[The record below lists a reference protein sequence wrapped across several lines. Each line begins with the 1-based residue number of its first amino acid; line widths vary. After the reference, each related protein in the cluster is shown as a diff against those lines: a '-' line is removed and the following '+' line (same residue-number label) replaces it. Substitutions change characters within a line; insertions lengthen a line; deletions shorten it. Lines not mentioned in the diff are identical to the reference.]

1 MVMNHTIALASI
13 LALLGACAGDSKS
26 SDVGEP
32 PTYDDD
38 DDSAAPD
45 GSDISDVSEQ
55 LETIRQNY
63 SLPALAGLR
72 LEGDAVTHQGV
83 TGVRKLGD
91 DTLATVDDKWH
102 IGSCT
107 KAMTATLVGIHVD
120 DGLLDWT
127 STMGE
132 LFPDITAMHD
142 EFREVTIEMLLSH
155 TSRVND
161 AASNDAYLNT
171 YDSDEGQWRQNL
183 THAIL
188 QNPPAG
194 TVGASEN
201 YSNFGYVIAGHAL
214 EQLTDS
220 SWESLMQDR
229 LFEPLNMTGCGFG
242 AAAAVGDV
250 SQPWGHTGLEPSNG
264 DNPAVLGP
272 AGTVHCPLADWG
284 RFISDQ
290 LRAFNGEESILSAD
304 QAEHMFTVQA
314 DNYAMGWI
322 VLDAPAV
329 GGTVFGHTGSNT
341 FSIGDVLAAP
351 SINRGYLVA
360 TNRAG
365 SMDINATQQAL
376 LALHDID

>member
-1 MVMNHTIALASI
+1 M
-13 LALLGACAGDSKS
+13 
-26 SDVGEP
+26 
-32 PTYDDD
+32 
-38 DDSAAPD
+38 
-45 GSDISDVSEQ
+45 
-55 LETIRQNY
+55 
-63 SLPALAGLR
+63 
-72 LEGDAVTHQGV
+72 
-83 TGVRKLGD
+83 
-91 DTLATVDDKWH
+91 
-102 IGSCT
+102 
-107 KAMTATLVGIHVD
+107 
-120 DGLLDWT
+120 
-127 STMGE
+127 
-132 LFPDITAMHD
+132 
-142 EFREVTIEMLLSH
+142 RE
-155 TSRVND
+155 
-161 AASNDAYLNT
+161 
-171 YDSDEGQWRQNL
+171 
-183 THAIL
+183 
-188 QNPPAG
+188 PAG
-194 TVGASEN
+194 TAGANEN

-229 LFEPLNMTGCGFG
+229 LFDPLDMTGCGFG
-242 AAAAVGDV
+242 AAAAAGDI
-250 SQPWGHTGLEPSNG
+250 SQPWGHTGEEPSNG

-290 LRAFNGEESILSAD
+290 IRAFNGEESILSAD

-360 TNRAG
+360 TNRAQ